1 MYVIKNLSAENV
13 RWLVCSSFNPLLK
26 LIFMSRKKFS
36 TTYALV
42 PFLSQPFNDVYTCDE
57 QVLWESAGAF
67 FPRDNSLVSDR
78 KSHSLNLWPWQ
89 LLAVGQLP
97 ALVATS
103 GTWLEVN

>member
-1 MYVIKNLSAENV
+1 MKRFLNEQTETPLFSAHFRVHEE
-13 RWLVCSSFNPLLK
+13 SFELH
-26 LIFMSRKKFS
+26 
-36 TTYALV
+36 
-42 PFLSQPFNDVYTCDE
+42 YTCDK

-103 GTWLEVN
+103 GTWHRG